1 MITIDAEFSQAQ
13 WQALQGDATAM
24 AAILRDGARPLD
36 SNEREVLALMIERL
50 AEHTRGDIGGEV
62 GRREIGAGHPKVSRA
77 VERYEVLLGEGRQR
91 SEAKLIVADEQGLSK
106 RRVEDYIKL
115 HRERKEQV
123 ALLTA
128 QYAIK

>member
-1 MITIDAEFSQAQ
+1 MPPKKAKTQVLEPYKVE
-13 WQALQGDATAM
+13 LK
-24 AAILRDGARPLD
+24 DGAP
-36 SNEREVLALMIERL
+36 IERL
-50 AEHTRGDIGGEV
+50 AEHARGDIGGEV